1 MRKRT
6 LTACLLIGVTAA
18 LELATPA
25 SAGTSIVG
33 GTNAT
38 ETYTFMASIQ
48 TRNGDQICGASLI
61 ASQWLVTAG
70 HCVSDPHTLDVADPA
85 QYQFRVGSA
94 DRTRG
99 GEVVGA
105 DRFIR
110 HEKWDTDLNNDIAL
124 VHLTEPVVAAPV
136 AIGATPKAGTP
147 IRELGWGTT
156 CVTHGCDAPVIL
168 QQLDTSIARAS
179 ACNDPFFNP
188 ARQLCTDNNGGTAN
202 ACRGD
207 SGGPALINR
216 DGRWLLVG
224 ATSHGQTDV
233 CTEKA
238 GIYTDVPFYR
248 NWINQRIH
256 S

>member
-1 MRKRT
+1 MRQRT
-6 LTACLLIGVTAA
+6 MAACLAISATAA
-18 LELATPA
+18 VGLATPA

-48 TRNGDQICGASLI
+48 DKSGKQVCGASLI
-61 ASQWLVTAG
+61 SSQWLVTAG
-70 HCVSDPHTLDVADPA
+70 HCVSDPRTLDVADPA
-85 QYQFRVGSA
+85 QYQFRVGSI

-99 GEVVGA
+99 GELVGA

-110 HEKWDTDLNNDIAL
+110 HENWDTKLNDDIGL
-124 VHLTEPVVAAPV
+124 VHLAEPVVATPV
-136 AIGATPKAGTP
+136 AIGSTPVVGTP
-147 IRELGWGTT
+147 IRELGSGTT

-168 QQLDTSIARAS
+168 QQLDTSIADTS
-179 ACNDPFFNP
+179 ACDDPLFDP
-188 ARQLCTDNNGGTAN
+188 ASQLCTDNNGGTAN
-202 ACRGD
+202 ACHGD
-207 SGGPALINR
+207 SGGPAMVNR
-216 DGRWLLVG
+216 YGRWLLVG

-238 GIYTDVPFYR
+238 GIYTDATFYR
-248 NWINQRIH
+248 DWISQHIH